1 MATNLTEILIHSIDD
16 LGIFADQLSKLVS
29 PPMIIGLNGDMGSGK
44 TTFVRTFGQIVKST
58 DWINSPTYSIIQ
70 RYNAPNY
77 TILHVD
83 LYRTNGDNDIDHL
96 DIPSQLSNTTIA
108 FIEWIDKTTLL
119 KPDIEL
125 RFSLLDDNKRVISLK
140 SNSKHITDAF
150 K

>member
-1 MATNLTEILIHSIDD
+1 MATNSIDISIHSMDD
-16 LGIFADQLSKLVS
+16 LAIFAKQLSKLVS

-70 RYNAPNY
+70 RYTAPSY

-83 LYRTNGDNDIDHL
+83 LYRTNGDIDIDHL
-96 DIPSQLSNTTIA
+96 DIPSQLSTSTIA
-108 FIEWIDKTTLL
+108 FIEWLDKTSLFE
-119 KPDIEL
+119 PAIEL
-125 RFSLLDDNKRVISLK
+125 TFSLIDDNKRTITLK
-140 SNSKHITDAF
+140 SNAKPIIDAF

>member
-1 MATNLTEILIHSIDD
+1 MATNSINITIQSMDD
-16 LGIFADQLSKLVS
+16 LANFAEKLSKLIS
-29 PPMIIGLNGDMGSGK
+29 APMIIGLNGDMGSGK

-70 RYNAPNY
+70 RYTAPAY

-96 DIPSQLSNTTIA
+96 DIASQLSSSTIA
-108 FIEWIDKTTLL
+108 FIEWLDKTSLFE
-119 KPDIEL
+119 PEIEL
-125 RFSLLDDNKRVISLK
+125 NFSLIDENKRAITLK
-140 SNSKHITDAF
+140 SNVKPIIDAF

>member
-1 MATNLTEILIHSIDD
+1 MATNSIEVLIHSMDD
-16 LGIFADQLSKLVS
+16 LASFAKQLATVVS

-70 RYNAPNY
+70 RYTAPAY

-96 DIPSQLSNTTIA
+96 DIPSQLSSSTIA
-108 FIEWIDKTTLL
+108 FIEWLDKTSLFE
-119 KPDIEL
+119 PAIEL
-125 RFSLLDDNKRVISLK
+125 NFSLIDDHKRAITLK
-140 SNSKHITDAF
+140 SNQKPIIDAF